1 MLHSMSVLCVEDD
14 EVTRNAMV
22 DALTRRM
29 GKVYSASD
37 GEEGLSAF
45 QRIMPDIV
53 ISDIQ
58 MPCMDGLEMAAA
70 IKRLSPDTPI
80 IIATAFSDSKFLLKA
95 IATGIDKFLLK
106 PVQKAALREALIQ
119 CARPLDMA
127 KQLRKSEARYRTMME
142 QASDG
147 IFLSDQEGR
156 YLAVNSRGCEMLGF
170 SREEILQFNIRDLV
184 RPERHAALA
193 QGIAEALA
201 GKEQLCESKLR
212 HKNGGHIDCEV
223 SFGRLSDGT
232 MMATVRDISA
242 RKEMEESLHKS
253 QAGLTRAQRVA
264 HVGNWEIDF
273 KSGNLSWSDET
284 YRILGFEPHQIPISY
299 DLFIGMVH
307 PEDRHLVN
315 IETELTIASKVPH
328 IIEFRIVRSD
338 GEIRHVQGAAE
349 VSEDEGGKATLLF
362 GTLQDI
368 TELKHTEQALRDSH
382 ETFATVLDSM
392 DALVYVADMQTHEI
406 LFANRFA
413 HDAFGTELLGKI
425 CWQTLQADQT
435 GPCAFCTNHRLLTPV
450 GEPAGTYVW
459 EFQNTVN
466 QRWYLIRDCAIRWT
480 DGRIVRM
487 EIATDISERKTME
500 EALRSS
506 ENNLA
511 RAQQL
516 AHVGSWE
523 WRITEG
529 MVSYSE
535 EIARITGLAEPLRQ
549 CTIEDFFKPIC
560 AGDKLLVL
568 RAIDAA
574 LLGEKAYDIEFR
586 IERPDGEI
594 RHVRNQAEVETD
606 ATGRPLRII
615 GAIQDITERI
625 RLEKTIL
632 EISEEVRSEVGLEL
646 HDGLGQQ
653 LTSIGFASKVLES
666 KLAEQSLPESQDAG
680 RIVRAVADAMTQTRE
695 LAKGLYPVELEENGL
710 LTALEQLAGYIH
722 KAFNVVCTFQF
733 PPAMVSYPQ
742 DIAIHLYRI
751 AQEAAN
757 NAIKHGKANRIAI
770 SLLPDHNNINLC
782 IADNGIG
789 LGFSNQPN
797 SSGMGLRIMEYRA
810 RLIGAT
816 FSIQNVPQGGTI
828 VTVK

>member
-1 MLHSMSVLCVEDD
+1 MLRSMSVLCVEDD
-14 EVTRNAMV
+14 EDARNAMV

-37 GEEGLSAF
+37 GKEGFSTF

-58 MPCMDGLEMAAA
+58 MPLMDGLEMATA

-80 IIATAFSDSKFLLKA
+80 IITTAYNDNNFLLKA
-95 IATGIDKFLLK
+95 IAVGIDKFLLK

-119 CARPLDMA
+119 CARPLCMA
-127 KQLRKSEARYRTMME
+127 KQLRASETKYRTMME
-142 QASDG
+142 QAADG
-147 IFLSDQEGR
+147 IFLSDREGR
-156 YLAVNSRGCEMLGF
+156 YLEVNPRGCAMLGY
-170 SREEILQFNIRDLV
+170 SREEILQLNIRDLV
-184 RPERHAALA
+184 RPERHTLLA
-193 QGIAEALA
+193 QGMAEALA
-201 GKEQLCESKLR
+201 GNAQLCESKLR
-212 HKNGGHIDCEV
+212 HKNGHHVDCEV
-223 SFGRLSDGT
+223 SFGGLSDGT
-232 MMATVRDISA
+232 IMATVRDISA
-242 RKEMEESLHKS
+242 RK
-253 QAGLTRAQRVA
+253 QA
-264 HVGNWEIDF
+264 
-273 KSGNLSWSDET
+273 
-284 YRILGFEPHQIPISY
+284 
-299 DLFIGMVH
+299 
-307 PEDRHLVN
+307 
-315 IETELTIASKVPH
+315 
-328 IIEFRIVRSD
+328 
-338 GEIRHVQGAAE
+338 
-349 VSEDEGGKATLLF
+349 
-362 GTLQDI
+362 
-368 TELKHTEQALRDSH
+368 EQALRESEEKFRLIAENVDDMIALVDTAGKRIYNSPSYRQIFGKIPESGSNSFQELHPDDRERIQQIFQETVVSGVGRRTRYRFLLDDGRERFIESNASTILNDRGKVEKLVIVSRDVTERHLADEALSASH
-382 ETFATVLDSM
+382 QRFLTVLDSM
-392 DALVYVADMQTHEI
+392 DALVYVADMQTHEL

-413 HDAFGTELLGKI
+413 QNTFGTELLGKI

-435 GPCAFCTNHRLLTPV
+435 GPCEFCTNDRLLTPT

-459 EFQNTVN
+459 EFQNTVS
-466 QRWYLIRDCAIRWT
+466 QRWYLIRDCAIYWT

-487 EIATDISERKTME
+487 EIATDITERKTME

-511 RAQQL
+511 RAQRL

-523 WRITEG
+523 WRVTEG

-535 EIARITGLAEPLRQ
+535 EIAGITGLANPLRQ
-549 CTIEDFFKPIC
+549 CTVEEFFKPIC

-615 GAIQDITERI
+615 GAMQDITERI
-625 RLEKTIL
+625 RLEKAIL
-632 EISEEVRSEVGLEL
+632 EISEKVRSEVGLEL

-653 LTSIGFASKVLES
+653 LTGIGFASKVLES
-666 KLAEQSLPESQDAG
+666 KLAAQSLPESQDAS
-680 RIVRAVADAMTQTRE
+680 RIVRAVGDAMAQARE

-722 KAFNVVCTFQF
+722 KVFNVVCTFQF
-733 PPAMVSYPQ
+733 PPVMVSYRQ

-751 AQEAAN
+751 AQEAAS

-770 SLLPDHNNINLC
+770 SLLPDQNNINLC

-789 LGFSNQPN
+789 LDSAQQ
-797 SSGMGLRIMEYRA
+797 SDTSGMGLRMMEYRA